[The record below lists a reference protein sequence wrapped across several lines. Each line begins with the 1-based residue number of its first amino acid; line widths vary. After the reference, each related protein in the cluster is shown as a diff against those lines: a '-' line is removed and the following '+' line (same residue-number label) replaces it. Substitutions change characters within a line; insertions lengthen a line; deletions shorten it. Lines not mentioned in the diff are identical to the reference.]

1 MTPTNTSGAS
11 TDTWS
16 KDRAPENSPNFRGK
30 KDNRACHSERVS
42 RSPEQSEGEE
52 SHHAQDRLHEGEE
65 TCPICKGAGFV
76 HPLLDSG
83 QPDFS
88 RVEPC
93 QCQREELQREKFQYL
108 QKYSNLGFLSRL
120 TFDNLSPKG
129 KRGDAISQERF
140 ARVYQMARVFADNPK
155 GWLVFFGP
163 AGCGKTHLACAI
175 ANHRLNSGLPA
186 FYIGVADLLDHLRSA
201 FSPTSD
207 ITYDGLFEQ
216 VKNTP
221 LLVLDD
227 LSMEGATLWA
237 KEKLEQLLNHRFNTR
252 LATVITTDVPLE
264 KFDER
269 LGGRLRDSEFCQ
281 VCIVGQKSSLACLDS
296 LQLELLRNMTFA
308 NFDYKRLNLPL
319 EQRQNL
325 QQAFH
330 LARDFAPSPE
340 GWLIFHGVNGCGKT
354 HLAAAIANYRL
365 AQGKPVFFVVVPDLL
380 DHLRST
386 FSPQSNI
393 SYDEF
398 FEGIKQC
405 PLLILDDFGEQSV
418 TPWAQEKLYQL
429 INYRY
434 NARLPTVITS
444 CFSLDEIEPRI
455 SSRMVDPRLSLVFN
469 IIAPDYRGDVKPSQM
484 AKRPEPRI
492 TRKQR
497 P

>member
-16 KDRAPENSPNFRGK
+16 KDRAAENSPNFRGK
-30 KDNRACHSERVS
+30 KDGLACYSERS
-42 RSPEQSEGEE
+42 EE
-52 SHHAQDRLHEGEE
+52 SRGAQGELHEGEE

-88 RVEPC
+88 RVVPC
-93 QCQREELQREKFQYL
+93 QCKREELRRKKFQYL

-129 KRGDAISQERF
+129 KRDDAISQEHF
-140 ARVYQMARVFADNPK
+140 ARGYQMARAFADNPK

-163 AGCGKTHLACAI
+163 GGCGKTHLACAI
-175 ANHRLNSGLPA
+175 ANHCLNLGQPA
-186 FYIGVADLLDHLRSA
+186 FYIGAADLLDHLRRT

-207 ITYDGLFEQ
+207 ISYDELFEQ

-227 LSMEGATLWA
+227 LSMEGATPWA
-237 KEKLEQLLNHRFNTR
+237 KEKLEQLLNHRFNAR

-269 LGGRLRDSEFCQ
+269 LGGHFRDSEFCQ
-281 VCIVGQKSSLACLDS
+281 VCIVGQKSSLARLDS
-296 LQLELLRNMTFA
+296 LQLELLRNMSFD
-308 NFDYKRLNLPL
+308 NFDHRRLNLSL

-330 LARDFAPSPE
+330 LASDFARSPE

-405 PLLILDDFGEQSV
+405 PLLILDDFGEQSA
-418 TPWAQEKLYQL
+418 TSWAQEKLYQL

-484 AKRPEPRI
+484 AKHPEPRI
-492 TRKQR
+492 TKRHHL
-497 P
+497 